1 MSDPAGMVYVVKD
14 WGKIY
19 ENSRSRG
26 VDDLRWVAVPNKHD
40 TLGFRTLISRP
51 NGLALYGAWC
61 LIIQVASKCSPRGR
75 LVNKSGI
82 PLTAQI
88 ISVMTGAPPQG
99 IQECLDA
106 VQTPEIAWLVL
117 QPIQAGDGQ
126 LSAGYQAGETR
137 GSRAR
142 VLSTSSTS
150 SSLLS
155 SFPSERGSGG
165 EAHVEQLATQ
175 LATPDLIAE
184 TAQRMYR
191 THPKKKHLADIP
203 AALRMA
209 VNGTTDLQ
217 GALIEI
223 ETCHNAWVKTD
234 DWKKAHGRYAP
245 PLDTWLAD
253 QGFTAWPNAHKPE
266 HAKDSLTEQTMN
278 LMKNRIAKGRPPL

>member
-155 SFPSERGSGG
+155 SFLSERGSGG
-165 EAHVEQLATQ
+165 EANVEQLATQ